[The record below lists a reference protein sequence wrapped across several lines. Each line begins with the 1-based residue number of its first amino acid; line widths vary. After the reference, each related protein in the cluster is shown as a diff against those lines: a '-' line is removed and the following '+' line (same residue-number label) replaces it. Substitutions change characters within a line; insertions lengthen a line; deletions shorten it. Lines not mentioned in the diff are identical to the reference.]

1 MTITWGD
8 VTASV
13 STDVV
18 FFALVVLLLVVVV
31 RS

>member
-1 MTITWGD
+1 MTITWED